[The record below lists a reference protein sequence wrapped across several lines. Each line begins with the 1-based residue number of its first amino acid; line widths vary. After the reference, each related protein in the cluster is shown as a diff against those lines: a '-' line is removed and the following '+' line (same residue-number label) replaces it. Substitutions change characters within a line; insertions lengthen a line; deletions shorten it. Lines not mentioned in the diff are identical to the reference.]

1 MNTDGGALSLTRA
14 ANLRRSIALGVA
26 LLCALGC
33 GGVGVDGPLGVGTSN
48 GGAPVGGSVA
58 AAERLLVG
66 RWLNVQFF
74 VDGIGVLHSSETT
87 WQFFADKAAT
97 KTLVT
102 RNHTEGFYDVI
113 VNTYRWS
120 TTGDQLT
127 IGSANGTFNQVLAY
141 RISGD
146 TLVLAT
152 MPFIRVF

>member
-1 MNTDGGALSLTRA
+1 MTANIARPISRA
-14 ANLRRSIALGVA
+14 QLRRSIALGAA
-26 LLCALGC
+26 LLAALAC
-33 GGVGVDGPLGVGTSN
+33 GGVAMDTVGPFGTGTPN

-66 RWLNVQFF
+66 RWMNVYFLY
-74 VDGIGVLHSSETT
+74 DDIGALHSSETT
-87 WQFFADKAAT
+87 WQFFSDKAAT

-127 IGSANGTFNQVLAY
+127 IGSPNGTFNQVLAY
-141 RISGD
+141 RINSD

-152 MPFIRVF
+152 IPFIRIF